1 MFGDDIVYGP
11 IGFVV
16 FSSKMNQQPSQV
28 VCCYIHGS
36 YQNFHHFHPPQH
48 LLCFLHTNAH
58 TQLLKVCFFW
68 KVQCNC
74 TSNCFG
80 LLQKLHCLP
89 SCLALPFFLSIVLHW
104 MMSWWVN
111 SHVLLSS
118 LLSCVP
124 MSTFTIIVVITHIQH
139 IT

>member
-1 MFGDDIVYGP
+1 MKNAPLFFTIHKICIKNNLLEVFNVSEMFGDDIVYGP

-48 LLCFLHTNAH
+48 LLCFFHTNAH

-89 SCLALPFFLSIVLHW
+89 SCLALPFFLSIVLH
-104 MMSWWVN
+104 
-111 SHVLLSS
+111 
-118 LLSCVP
+118 
-124 MSTFTIIVVITHIQH
+124 
-139 IT
+139 